1 MPNINLTLQESQ
13 LLVNIINLAPVNGT
27 FGQRQ
32 DLINV
37 LIQVDQLANKLI
49 ANPVVP
55 QLNSLSKLL
64 YPPRQKWWGVFYFS
78 SPVFPDN

>member
-55 QLNSLSKLL
+55 EGLQ
-64 YPPRQKWWGVFYFS
+64 
-78 SPVFPDN
+78 SPVVAQELVDNDVDVVE